1 MRSSWIKNK
10 KTGINQENKTSKTTK
25 QKIPANH
32 WTFVYSC
39 FHVLSL
45 DSGLC
50 CLLFFC
56 FFRQKKHFLMFSLS
70 KTRFRHWIKYHYVTL
85 HDVMQRY
92 IALRC
97 SSTYIHTY
105 TCTRTHTHSQEG
117 ASTTCATSILV
128 THLFEL
134 HCMHTHMHIY
144 TQNMYIQT
152 DTHTWYIHVAKCS
165 CAHAE
170 LYSTKNAYT
179 PFTIYTHTHAQGR
192 HIHISRL
199 TLSIQGYSASVWYVC
214 PIYVHLQPHLF
225 NKHVYCIT
233 VCIYIYR

>member
-10 KTGINQENKTSKTTK
+10 KQESIKRIEQAKQLNKRSL
-25 QKIPANH
+25 QIIGRLFILVFMFWV
-32 WTFVYSC
+32 WTRVFVAYCFSVFSRKRNISSC
-39 FHVLSL
+39 F
-45 DSGLC
+45 LC
-50 CLLFFC
+50 PRRDFDIELNIITLHCMTWC
-56 FFRQKKHFLMFSLS
+56 N
-70 KTRFRHWIKYHYVTL
+70 VTL
-85 HDVMQRY
+85 
-92 IALRC
+92 RC
-97 SSTYIHTY
+97 VVVVHTY

-152 DTHTWYIHVAKCS
+152 DAHTWYIHVAKCS

-179 PFTIYTHTHAQGR
+179 PFTIYTHTRTRPAHT
-192 HIHISRL
+192 HI
-199 TLSIQGYSASVWYVC
+199 
-214 PIYVHLQPHLF
+214 
-225 NKHVYCIT
+225 
-233 VCIYIYR
+233 